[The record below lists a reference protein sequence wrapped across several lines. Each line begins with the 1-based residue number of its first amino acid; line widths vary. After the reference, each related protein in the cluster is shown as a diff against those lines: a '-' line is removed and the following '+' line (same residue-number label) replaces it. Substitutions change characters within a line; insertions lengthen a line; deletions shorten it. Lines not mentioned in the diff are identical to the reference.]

1 MLDIFDILGPVMIGP
16 SSSHTAGAARIGAM
30 ARALLGKM
38 PVKAAIH
45 LYGSFAE
52 TGAGHGT
59 DRALVGGLLG
69 MKPDDPRLPTA
80 FDEAEK
86 AGLTYTIDEVK
97 LRDAHPNTAVI
108 ETESADGR
116 KLSMQAS
123 SIGGGRIMVN
133 KLDGIEVNFNG
144 TYNTLVIRNLDY
156 YSSEAAVTTILS
168 QFRINIANM
177 SMYRHKR
184 GGESLMIIEVDQHIK
199 PEQVSFIGQLP
210 QLGQGAALGF
220 AQTARFRLRQHLG
233 RGAVQRQKPAQA
245 VRRRGGQP
253 GFFGSAAQLMPVFAP
268 QVFQQPSPR
277 RRLDRQRVQK
287 PGHKAH
293 VADFQHGGNAQR
305 CQTLPCQPDYLA
317 LGGGIHRADALQP
330 HLPYGL
336 EGVALAAGAA
346 DFLIVIK
353 ALALPGGGLGGLGN
367 T

>member
-144 TYNTLVIRNLDY
+144 TYNTLVIRTLDY
-156 YSSEAAVTTILS
+156 YSSEAAVTTRLS

-210 QLGQGAALGF
+210 GIVSLTYYDKEEDDDGAGF
-220 AQTARFRLRQHLG
+220 
-233 RGAVQRQKPAQA
+233 
-245 VRRRGGQP
+245 
-253 GFFGSAAQLMPVFAP
+253 
-268 QVFQQPSPR
+268 
-277 RRLDRQRVQK
+277 D
-287 PGHKAH
+287 
-293 VADFQHGGNAQR
+293 
-305 CQTLPCQPDYLA
+305 
-317 LGGGIHRADALQP
+317 
-330 HLPYGL
+330 
-336 EGVALAAGAA
+336 EG
-346 DFLIVIK
+346 DI
-353 ALALPGGGLGGLGN
+353 
-367 T
+367 